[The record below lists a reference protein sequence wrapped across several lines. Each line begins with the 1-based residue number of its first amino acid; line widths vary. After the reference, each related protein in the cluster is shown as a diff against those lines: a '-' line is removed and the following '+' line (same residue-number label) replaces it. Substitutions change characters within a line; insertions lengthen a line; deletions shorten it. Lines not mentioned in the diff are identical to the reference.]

1 MIYYSDAFLDS
12 LLLEDIHYGDLTTR
26 ALGIGAQSGEMHFS
40 RKQAGYV
47 SGLTLGQKLLEKLGL
62 QTQLHTN
69 DGDHT
74 EAGALLL
81 TATGRADAL
90 HQGWKIV
97 QNVIEWSSGVT
108 QMTRCMVDTLRQYQP
123 DAQLACTRKNIP
135 GTKLLATAAVLAGK
149 GIIHRQG
156 CAETILLFANH
167 RRFLA
172 EPENWCA
179 AIAALRRE
187 APEKTIIAEADNPDE
202 AYQALKG
209 CPDVLQLDKFS
220 PDDIR
225 RLVKDAAV
233 LAPGCTLSVAGGL
246 NAETIGQ
253 YADTGVK
260 LFVTSAP
267 YYASPAD
274 IKVRLYPR

>member
-62 QTQLHTN
+62 QTQLHAN

-74 EAGALLL
+74 EAGTLLL

-90 HQGWKIV
+90 HQGWKMV

-135 GTKLLATAAVLAGK
+135 APNCWQPQLYWQEKASSTVRAARKLSCCLPITAVSWQSRKTGVRRLPHCAVKRRKRPLLPRR
-149 GIIHRQG
+149 IIRMK
-156 CAETILLFANH
+156 L
-167 RRFLA
+167 
-172 EPENWCA
+172 
-179 AIAALRRE
+179 
-187 APEKTIIAEADNPDE
+187 
-202 AYQALKG
+202 
-209 CPDVLQLDKFS
+209 
-220 PDDIR
+220 IR
-225 RLVKDAAV
+225 R
-233 LAPGCTLSVAGGL
+233 
-246 NAETIGQ
+246 
-253 YADTGVK
+253 
-260 LFVTSAP
+260 
-267 YYASPAD
+267 
-274 IKVRLYPR
+274 

>member
-26 ALGIGAQSGEMHFS
+26 ALGIGAQSGEMYFS

-47 SGLTLGQKLLEKLGL
+47 SGLVLGQKLLEKLGL
-62 QTQLHTN
+62 QAQLHVN
-69 DGDHT
+69 DGDYA

-108 QMTRCMVDTLRQYQP
+108 HMTRSMTDTLRQHQP

-156 CAETILLFANH
+156 CSETILLFANH
-167 RRFLA
+167 RRFLQS
-172 EPENWCA
+172 
-179 AIAALRRE
+179 R
-187 APEKTIIAEADNPDE
+187 K
-202 AYQALKG
+202 
-209 CPDVLQLDKFS
+209 
-220 PDDIR
+220 
-225 RLVKDAAV
+225 
-233 LAPGCTLSVAGGL
+233 
-246 NAETIGQ
+246 
-253 YADTGVK
+253 TGVQPLPHCAVK
-260 LFVTSAP
+260 RRKKPLLPKRITRMRP
-267 YYASPAD
+267 
-274 IKVRLYPR
+274 VRR

>member
-62 QTQLHTN
+62 QTQLHAN

-81 TATGRADAL
+81 TATGRAEAL

-123 DAQLACTRKNIP
+123 DAQLACTRKNIHRYQAAGNRCCTGRERHYSPSGLRGNYSAVCQSPPFP
-135 GTKLLATAAVLAGK
+135 GRAGK
-149 GIIHRQG
+149 LV
-156 CAETILLFANH
+156 CSDCN
-167 RRFLA
+167 
-172 EPENWCA
+172 
-179 AIAALRRE
+179 IA
-187 APEKTIIAEADNPDE
+187 P
-202 AYQALKG
+202 
-209 CPDVLQLDKFS
+209 
-220 PDDIR
+220 
-225 RLVKDAAV
+225 
-233 LAPGCTLSVAGGL
+233 
-246 NAETIGQ
+246 
-253 YADTGVK
+253 
-260 LFVTSAP
+260 
-267 YYASPAD
+267 
-274 IKVRLYPR
+274 